1 MKCGVWRD
9 PAALQM
15 PWTDFETLD
24 NQEIFSVLTTEIDRS
39 LQLFLLMCLLL
50 IFVQYSFF
58 FIEISFTFI
67 HFKFSL
73 VECSFFLR
81 LVYSQAFMLDIHII

>member
-24 NQEIFSVLTTEIDRS
+24 NQEIYSVLTTEIDRS

-50 IFVQYSFF
+50 ILVQYSFYLF
-58 FIEISFTFI
+58 FI
-67 HFKFSL
+67 
-73 VECSFFLR
+73 
-81 LVYSQAFMLDIHII
+81 